1 MAISR
6 KSSKAFVDGFVDM
19 MRAKDEGLDDGRH
32 TPETAS
38 PTSFHEWCAQV
49 LAPAVRE

>member
-6 KSSKAFVDGFVDM
+6 KSSNAFVDGFVDM
-19 MRAKDEGLDDGRH
+19 MRAKDQGLDDGRR